1 MDSLIPALII
11 MLLIV
16 VNGVFVAAEFA
27 IIGAPLA
34 SLERRAKQGHGVAR
48 RVVAILRNPRQ
59 QDQYIATAQLGI
71 TFASLGLGMY
81 GEHVLAEWL
90 LGAFAAFGG
99 WEWLPRHTAA
109 TVVSIASLTYLHIV
123 LGEMVPKALALQ
135 QAERT
140 TLWTARPVLAVKMAL
155 YPLVFSLNSLGNW
168 VLRWFGVNRQFAQS
182 LGHTPAELEYLI
194 EESQQGGALR
204 KESGTLL
211 QDLLRFT
218 SLTAGE
224 VLVPRVKVA
233 GIPLGEPAS
242 ELARLL
248 RNSHYTRFPVYRN
261 GLDDIAGCVHV
272 KDLLDKL
279 LNDQPVSQD
288 DLRPVA
294 FVPHTAGVD
303 AVMTAMQSAK
313 AELAV
318 VLDEYG
324 GTAGIVTV
332 KDLMDE
338 VLGEIHEDS
347 ERLEIQMLSP
357 ARLEVAGTVRLAE
370 IGERLDVD
378 LEHEEVET
386 AGGLVMAQ
394 LERPPQVGDTVEYK
408 GVQFEVTGLAGKG
421 VKTCRVTRLGQQA

>member
-1 MDSLIPALII
+1 MDSLVPALII
-11 MLLIV
+11 TLLII

-34 SLERRAKQGHGVAR
+34 SLERRAKQGHRMAR
-48 RVVAILRNPRQ
+48 RVAAIIRDPRQ

-81 GEHVLAEWL
+81 GEHVLAEWFYGVFAVF
-90 LGAFAAFGG
+90 GA
-99 WEWLPRHTAA
+99 WEWLPRHAAA
-109 TVVSIASLTYLHIV
+109 TVAAVASLTYLHIV

-140 TLWTARPVLAVKMAL
+140 TLWIARPVLAVKMAL
-155 YPLVFSLNSLGNW
+155 YPLVFGLNSLGNW
-168 VLRWFGVNRQFAQS
+168 LLRMFGVNRQFAQQ
-182 LGHTPAELEYLI
+182 LGHTPAELEYVI

-204 KESGTLL
+204 AEAGTLL
-211 QDLLRFT
+211 QDLLQFT

-224 VLVPRVKVA
+224 VMVPRIRIA
-233 GIPLGEPAS
+233 GIPLGEPAE

-248 RNSHYTRFPVYRN
+248 RGSHYTRFPVYRDD
-261 GLDDIAGCVHV
+261 LDDIAGCVHV

-279 LNDQPVSQD
+279 LNGQPVTEAG
-288 DLRPVA
+288 LRPVA

-313 AELAV
+313 SELAV

-324 GTAGIVTV
+324 GTAGIVTL

-347 ERLEIQMLSP
+347 ENLEIRELSP
-357 ARLEVAGTVRLAE
+357 GLLDVAGSVRLAE
-370 IGERLDVD
+370 IGEHLAVD
-378 LEHEEVET
+378 LDHEEVET
-386 AGGLVMAQ
+386 VGGLVMAQ
-394 LERPPQVGDTVEYK
+394 LERPPLLGDTAIYK
-408 GVQFEVTGLAGKG
+408 GLKFEVTAVAGRG
-421 VKTCRVTRLGQQA
+421 VKTCRITSVDRDA

>member
-1 MDSLIPALII
+1 MDSLIPILII
-11 MLLIV
+11 TFLIV

-27 IIGAPLA
+27 IIGVPLA
-34 SLERRAKQGHGVAR
+34 SLERRAKQGHRVAR
-48 RVVAILRNPRQ
+48 RVVAIVRDPRQ

-81 GEHVLAEWL
+81 GEHVLAEWFY
-90 LGAFAAFGG
+90 GVFAVFGPL
-99 WEWLPRHTAA
+99 EWVPRHAVA
-109 TVVSIASLTYLHIV
+109 TVAAVASLTYLHIV

-140 TLWTARPVLAVKMAL
+140 TLWIARPVLGVKMAL
-155 YPLVFSLNSLGNW
+155 YPLVFGLNSLGNLL
-168 VLRWFGVNRQFAQS
+168 LRLFGVNRQFAQR
-182 LGHTPAELEYLI
+182 LGHTPAELEFVI
-194 EESQQGGALR
+194 EESQEGGALR
-204 KESGTLL
+204 AEAGTLL
-211 QDLLRFT
+211 QDLLQFT

-224 VLVPRVKVA
+224 VMVPRIKVA
-233 GIPLGEPAS
+233 GIPLGEPADK
-242 ELARLL
+242 LARLL
-248 RNSHYTRFPVYRN
+248 RGSSYTRFPVYRG

-279 LNDQPVSQD
+279 LNGHPVTEAG
-288 DLRPVA
+288 LRPVA
-294 FVPHTAGVD
+294 FVPHTADVD
-303 AVMTAMQSAK
+303 AVMRAMQSAK

-347 ERLEIQMLSP
+347 ESLEIRVVSP
-357 ARLEVAGTVRLAE
+357 GRLDVAGTVRLAE
-370 IGERLDVD
+370 IGEHLDVD

-386 AGGLVMAQ
+386 VGGLVMAQ
-394 LERPPQVGDTVEYK
+394 LERPPRLGDTVEYK
-408 GVQFEVTGLAGKG
+408 GLKIEVTALAGMG
-421 VKTCRVTRLGQQA
+421 VRSCRITQALPDA